1 MICSPWSQQNMMG
14 DTFLRECTLLS
25 RLRHPH
31 IVQFLGVCYLPGSR
45 LPLLVMERL
54 FTSLDE
60 LLENKDI
67 VIPFDA
73 KLSFLRDVAKGLIF
87 LHGQT
92 PAVIHRD
99 LTARNVLLNT
109 GMVAKIADLGVARIV
124 NIQPGKLAA
133 TMTRNPGNIV
143 YMPPEAA
150 EDTARYSAVLD
161 MFSYGNLAVFTLTQ
175 TFPDLKAATYFDTNS
190 QKIIARSEVERR
202 DDLFQQLYEE
212 LEEEHKL
219 VTLSKQCL
227 SNNPAER
234 PTADQA
240 LQRLA
245 RVHPTERNWDKTKLE
260 LLQDVAIAEN
270 VRVSKER
277 DIDDLNN
284 KVDVYEKAMDDLQKD
299 NHSLRQVV
307 ESLNEQLQLLCKEV
321 EDKDNQNNILKRRN
335 QILQQQLLSQE
346 LQLQETKEQ
355 EEIGE

>member
-1 MICSPWSQQNMMG
+1 MLCSPWSQQNMMG

-60 LLENKDI
+60 LLENKNI

-133 TMTRNPGNIV
+133 TMTRNPGNI
-143 YMPPEAA
+143 A
-150 EDTARYSAVLD
+150 EDTTRYSAALD
-161 MFSYGNLAVFTLTQ
+161 MFSYGNLAIFTLTR
-175 TFPDLKAATYFDTNS
+175 TFPDLKAATYLDANS
-190 QKIIARSEVERR
+190 QKNIARSEVERR
-202 DDLFQQLYEE
+202 EDLFQQLYEE
-212 LEEEHKL
+212 LEEEHEL

-234 PTADQA
+234 PTANQV
-240 LQRLA
+240 LQQLA
-245 RVHPTERNWDKTKLE
+245 RVHLSDKNWDKTKLE
-260 LLQDVAIAEN
+260 LLQDVATAEN
-270 VRVSKER
+270 DRVSKEL

-284 KVDVYEKAMDDLQKD
+284 KVDVYEKKMDDLQKE
-299 NHSLRQVV
+299 NQSLRQVV
-307 ESLNEQLQLLCKEV
+307 EFFNVHLFKEV
-321 EDKDNQNNILKRRN
+321 EDKNNEHNNLKRWNR
-335 QILQQQLLSQE
+335 ILLRQLLSPE
-346 LQLQETKEQ
+346 LQYKELA
-355 EEIGE
+355 EIGE

>member
-1 MICSPWSQQNMMG
+1 MG

-92 PAVIHRD
+92 PPVIHRD

-150 EDTARYSAVLD
+150 EDTARYSAALD
-161 MFSYGNLAVFTLTQ
+161 MFSYGNLAIFTLTR
-175 TFPDLKAATYFDTNS
+175 TFPDLKAATYFDT
-190 QKIIARSEVERR
+190 KIIARSEVERR

-212 LEEEHKL
+212 LEEEHEL

-299 NHSLRQVV
+299 NRSLRQVV
-307 ESLNEQLQLLCKEV
+307 KSLNEQLQLLCKEV

-335 QILQQQLLSQE
+335 RILQQQLLSQE